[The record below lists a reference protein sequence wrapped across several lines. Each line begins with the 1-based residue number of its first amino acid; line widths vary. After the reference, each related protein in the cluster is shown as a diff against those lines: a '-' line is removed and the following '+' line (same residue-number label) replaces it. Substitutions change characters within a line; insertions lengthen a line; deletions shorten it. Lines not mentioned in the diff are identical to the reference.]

1 MPWRNVIDR
10 VGGWRRP
17 RSSALVAQPAPTPL
31 GLWALLPLNGLA
43 FVVALSLVVSPR
55 PPEVAGFLLVLFA
68 AMNSLFA
75 ATIAYRLQGYELPAN
90 RRAHVRLMVDLEATL
105 DGAPCQVWDISL
117 GGANII
123 TSARTREI
131 VGEQQLTIP
140 IQGELLTFRT
150 EAVRASEQRGGTDV
164 ALRYLG
170 GQDAMTARLA
180 IALLSEASHEAASE
194 THEDGARAA

>member
-1 MPWRNVIDR
+1 MPGRNIIDR

-31 GLWALLPLNGLA
+31 GLWALLPVNGLA

-68 AMNSLFA
+68 GMNSLLG
-75 ATIAYRLQGYELPAN
+75 ATITYRLQGYELPAN
-90 RRAHVRLMVDLEATL
+90 RRAHVRLSVDLEATL

-123 TSARTREI
+123 TSAKLREI

-140 IQGELLTFRT
+140 IHGELLTFRT
-150 EAVRASEQRGGTDV
+150 EAVRTSERRGGTDV
-164 ALRYLG
+164 SLRYLG

-180 IALLSEASHEAASE
+180 IALLSEASDEAASGAPE
-194 THEDGARAA
+194 GDARAA